1 MIESSTTGYAITV
14 LGAVNTSTM
23 PSNIYINRKQ
33 KPFQNLPPPNPE
45 IRAFHRSLPH
55 YSPTPLVSLPQI
67 AKELGISH
75 FLLKNESSRLGL
87 PAFKI
92 LGASW
97 ATAKAVSKRFNI
109 PISGKDIDQSLI
121 QRLAGA
127 AKAADLTLYAA
138 TDGNHGRAV
147 ARMAKYLSIKARIYV
162 PLMVDEE
169 TIVKIS
175 SEGAKVEVWQ
185 GDYDQTVIAT
195 KAAAAKH
202 PDGKGL
208 LISDTALEIEEETPQ
223 WMIDGYQTLFEEID
237 EQIKHVTDKSITHVL
252 TPLGVGSLCSA
263 TCKHYGRGGGV
274 EKPGV
279 VTVEPV
285 AAACFKTSLEAGKP
299 VSIETSYT
307 ICTGMCCG
315 TVSVTAW
322 PIMKDGVSMAI
333 ALEDTQVEKALLD
346 LRKYGVNA
354 GPCGAAT
361 TAGARQL
368 PNLSPESVVVV
379 LCTEGERNYDMEDP
393 KQSHKA

>member
-1 MIESSTTGYAITV
+1 MS
-14 LGAVNTSTM
+14 
-23 PSNIYINRKQ
+23 SNIYIN
-33 KPFQNLPPPNPE
+33 PHCTPLLNPPQPNPE

-55 YSPTPLVSLPQI
+55 YTPTPLVSLPSL

-97 ATAKAVSKRFNI
+97 ATAKAVSKRLDI
-109 PISGKDIDQSLI
+109 PISSAGVQKSPIEK
-121 QRLAGA
+121 LAGE

-147 ARMAKYLSIKARIYV
+147 ARMAGYLGIKARIYV

-169 TIVKIS
+169 TRGKIE
-175 SEGAKVEVWQ
+175 SEGAHVEVVVWQ
-185 GDYDQTVIAT
+185 GDYDQTVVAT
-195 KAAAAKH
+195 KDAAAKH
-202 PDGKGL
+202 LDGKGL
-208 LISDTALEIEEETPQ
+208 LISDTALEIGEEAPK
-223 WMIDGYQTLFEEID
+223 WMVDGYQTLFEEID
-237 EQIKHVTDKSITHVL
+237 EQISVITEKKITHVL

-263 TCKHYGRGGGV
+263 TCTHFGQADGAENV
-274 EKPGV
+274 EV

-285 AAACFKTSLEAGKP
+285 VAACFKTSLEAGKM
-299 VSIETSYT
+299 VTVETGYT

-322 PIMKDGVSMAI
+322 PTMKVGVST
-333 ALEDTQVEKALLD
+333 ALAVEDVQVEKAMLD
-346 LRKYGVNA
+346 LRSLGVSA

-361 TAGARQL
+361 TAGARLL
-368 PNLSPESVVVV
+368 PNLEPDSVVVV
-379 LCTEGERNYDMEDP
+379 LCTEGQRHYEMVDP
-393 KQSHKA
+393 KHKHRA